1 MLRATGLSK
10 TYAGPHGAP
19 VPVLHGIDLEVKG
32 GEFVAVVGAS
42 GSGKSTLLN
51 LLGLLEP
58 ASAGEVWLGEERVSH
73 LGRRA
78 QARVRGASIGYVFQS
93 FLLLSGLTA
102 LDNVLLAA
110 RYVGRDR
117 AVAQRE
123 ALALLERMGV
133 AHRRD
138 HYPAQLSGGEQQR
151 VAYCRAVLNRPPLV
165 LADEPTGNLDD
176 EHARVILAEL
186 RASTAERGAALFIA
200 FGDWCGRRAA
210 RGAIEY
216 GRQASLF
223 RCQRPARGYSLRR
236 GLDRSCDQPGF
247 WWRRATEIHG

>member
-1 MLRATGLSK
+1 MLRATGLFK
-10 TYAGPHGAP
+10 TFAGPHGSV

-32 GEFVAVVGAS
+32 GEFVAVVGSS
-42 GSGKSTLLN
+42 GSGKTTLLN

-73 LGRRA
+73 VGRRA
-78 QARVRGASIGYVFQS
+78 QARVRGASFGYVFQS
-93 FLLLSGLTA
+93 FLLLSRLTA
-102 LDNVLLAA
+102 LDNVMLAA

-117 AVAQRE
+117 ALARRE
-123 ALALLERMGV
+123 AQGLLERMGV
-133 AHRRD
+133 AHRQD

-186 RASTAERGAALFIA
+186 RASTAERGAAVVLVTHRSEA
-200 FGDWCGRRAA
+200 QAGADRVLRLCDGRL
-210 RGAIEY
+210 E
-216 GRQASLF
+216 
-223 RCQRPARGYSLRR
+223 PA
-236 GLDRSCDQPGF
+236 
-247 WWRRATEIHG
+247 

>member
-1 MLRATGLSK
+1 MLRAAGLSK
-10 TYAGPHGAP
+10 TYTGPQGVP
-19 VPVLHGIDLEVKG
+19 VPVLHEIELEVKS

-58 ASAGEVWLGEERVSH
+58 ATAGEVWLGEERVSH

-117 AVAQRE
+117 ALAHQE

-133 AHRRD
+133 AHRKD
-138 HYPAQLSGGEQQR
+138 HYPPQLSGGEQQR

-186 RASTAERGAALFIA
+186 RASTAERGAAVVLVTHRPEA
-200 FGDWCGRRAA
+200 HAGADRVLRLRDGR
-210 RGAIEY
+210 
-216 GRQASLF
+216 LV
-223 RCQRPARGYSLRR
+223 
-236 GLDRSCDQPGF
+236 
-247 WWRRATEIHG
+247 

>member
-1 MLRATGLSK
+1 MTRPLLRARGLSK
-10 TYAGPHGAP
+10 TYAGPGGDP
-19 VPVLHGIDLEVKG
+19 VPVLHDVDLEVRA
-32 GEFVAVVGAS
+32 GEFLAVTGSS

-93 FLLLSGLTA
+93 FLLLSRLTA

-117 AVAQRE
+117 ALALCE
-123 ALALLERMGV
+123 GLALLERMGV
-133 AHRRD
+133 AHRKD

-186 RASTAERGAALFIA
+186 RASTAERGAAVLLVTHRPETQA
-200 FGDWCGRRAA
+200 GADRVLRLHDGRLA
-210 RGAIEY
+210 
-216 GRQASLF
+216 
-223 RCQRPARGYSLRR
+223 
-236 GLDRSCDQPGF
+236 PGPS
-247 WWRRATEIHG
+247 APVA

>member
-1 MLRATGLSK
+1 MLRAAGLSK
-10 TYAGPHGAP
+10 TYAGPHGVP
-19 VPVLHGIDLEVKG
+19 VPVLHGIELEVKS

-110 RYVGRDR
+110 RYVGRTTTRPSSR
-117 AVAQRE
+117 AGSSSA
-123 ALALLERMGV
+123 
-133 AHRRD
+133 
-138 HYPAQLSGGEQQR
+138 S
-151 VAYCRAVLNRPPLV
+151 
-165 LADEPTGNLDD
+165 PTAGPCS
-176 EHARVILAEL
+176 I
-186 RASTAERGAALFIA
+186 
-200 FGDWCGRRAA
+200 GRRSCW
-210 RGAIEY
+210 
-216 GRQASLF
+216 QTS
-223 RCQRPARGYSLRR
+223 RPAISTTSTR
-236 GLDRSCDQPGF
+236 
-247 WWRRATEIHG
+247 E